1 MQAGLPLLAA
11 GRTLAA
17 QLLADPTAV
26 MLAAAA
32 AAAAAGRMRSAQ
44 SLLADPTAAEE
55 AI

>member
-32 AAAAAGRMRSAQ
+32 AAAGRMRSAQ

>member
-11 GRTLAA
+11 GRMLAA
-17 QLLADPTAV
+17 QQLADPTAV
-26 MLAAAA
+26 MPAAA